1 VRIRYF
7 NSPSGRNDFHAGCLS
22 IHGLPNGIN
31 VQIAH
36 IHAVEP
42 GGARY
47 DANMTD
53 EARRS
58 FPNLI
63 LLCKPCHDL
72 VDKAAVE
79 QYPPEVLE
87 RWKTEREA
95 VGMAGLRAL
104 GGITEDRLQE
114 LITEAVAVQF
124 GHDDADRRA
133 RLERDTAVALQD
145 ELFKFGRSFGQA
157 RHADEM
163 TYNETGKWGSSLL
176 PPGLSDE
183 LLRATIAVQQLRVRL
198 TDKELRDEV
207 ARYVGT
213 CTRAMIQNPKTAD
226 DATRRRNSRA
236 LAATATDLH
245 GYINERLGQIIQG
258 Q

>member
-1 VRIRYF
+1 
-7 NSPSGRNDFHAGCLS
+7 
-22 IHGLPNGIN
+22 

-133 RLERDTAVALQD
+133 RLERVCC
-145 ELFKFGRSFGQA
+145 
-157 RHADEM
+157 
-163 TYNETGKWGSSLL
+163 LL
-176 PPGLSDE
+176 
-183 LLRATIAVQQLRVRL
+183 A
-198 TDKELRDEV
+198 
-207 ARYVGT
+207 
-213 CTRAMIQNPKTAD
+213 
-226 DATRRRNSRA
+226 
-236 LAATATDLH
+236 
-245 GYINERLGQIIQG
+245 
-258 Q
+258 